1 MYDVAVKAPQ
11 PDTSPRILPRGTPIK
26 EQITFVTR
34 PPSLL
39 HFTPRQPLS

>member
-1 MYDVAVKAPQ
+1 MYDASVKAPQ
-11 PDTSPRILPRGTPIK
+11 PETSPRISARGTPIK
-26 EQITFVTR
+26 EQIAFVTR